1 MIVTGSRLSS
11 EFSALQVPYASD
23 LGPLDRANTLNP
35 DTKTTHCAM
44 TNHSKLHPGEF
55 SRDIA
60 KWHRGVIADIKQ
72 LTRGITRGNQVYLP
86 QIVLSP
92 RPRRVIRVTACQAPE
107 NMRMKDDSYVCWKDS
122 SGGRGVA
129 GLGPRGADRKAGAVF
144 QCWSPP
150 AQHVT
155 GHSREGMQCLKMEEG
170 RVF

>member
-1 MIVTGSRLSS
+1 
-11 EFSALQVPYASD
+11 
-23 LGPLDRANTLNP
+23 
-35 DTKTTHCAM
+35 M
-44 TNHSKLHPGEF
+44 TNQSKLHPGEF

-122 SGGRGVA
+122 SGTLVASPKVNWSRRTRSSNRSASSGEASAAQDRTPGTPEFPISETGSFDIINPLHIHPGRRLETASG
-129 GLGPRGADRKAGAVF
+129 
-144 QCWSPP
+144 
-150 AQHVT
+150 T
-155 GHSREGMQCLKMEEG
+155 SR
-170 RVF
+170 

>member
-1 MIVTGSRLSS
+1 
-11 EFSALQVPYASD
+11 
-23 LGPLDRANTLNP
+23 
-35 DTKTTHCAM
+35 M

-122 SGGRGVA
+122 SGTLVA
-129 GLGPRGADRKAGAVF
+129 SPKVN
-144 QCWSPP
+144 WSRRTRSSNRSASSGEASA
-150 AQHVT
+150 AQ
-155 GHSREGMQCLKMEEG
+155 SWR
-170 RVF
+170 